1 MAQKIEQPSLGAAM
15 KPSFAR
21 PQTPNIEAL
30 EGLCPAEIPA
40 RWPGDVPLAC
50 LVSGGPGRF
59 ARWSIF
65 APPAKTI
72 TLTDDAELWRLVRD
86 QAAADR
92 PAGPDTPPFS
102 GGLIGWIGYAI
113 GSRLEPRAGL
123 SIEPGPL
130 GVLADCPDALIHDGA
145 TGRWSVVGDRD
156 RLEPVIRAIAES
168 AGADSGADGFRLG
181 PLGSAVG
188 REGYAAAVGRAVEY
202 IRAGDVFQ
210 VNLAH
215 PMRARFEGCARAL
228 ASRLLTQ
235 TGAWFGGMIEAEL
248 APDAE
253 TGRAGERRCVVS
265 VSPEL
270 FLRYDPAD
278 RSVLTSPMKGTR
290 PASADPEE
298 LRLAPKDRA
307 ELNMITDL
315 MRNDLGRVASFGSVR
330 VADPRRIERHA
341 GSSGVI
347 QASSEIGATLRPGL
361 GLDDLLRA
369 TLPAGS
375 ITGAPKVRAMQIID
389 ELEPF
394 PRGAYCGVIGFVSR
408 SGHAEFSVAI
418 RTATIRGEVGPD
430 NAPSRGMFRN
440 ASFEY
445 PVGAGIV
452 ADSDPYAEWAETLA
466 KAGALQRVT
475 EITDRP

>member
-1 MAQKIEQPSLGAAM
+1 MARKIEQPTPGATM
-15 KPSFAR
+15 KPSSAR
-21 PQTPNIEAL
+21 PHTPNLPDL
-30 EGLCPAEIPA
+30 EGLSPAEITA
-40 RWPGDVPLAC
+40 RWPADTPLAC

-59 ARWSIF
+59 ARWSVF
-65 APPAKTI
+65 APPVKTI
-72 TLTDDAELWRLVRD
+72 ALTDDAELWALLDQQPPRLD
-86 QAAADR
+86 AHT
-92 PAGPDTPPFS
+92 DTDAPPFR
-102 GGLIGWIGYAI
+102 GGLIGWIGYGI
-113 GSRLEPRAGL
+113 GAYLEPRAGL
-123 SIEPGPL
+123 SPQPEPL
-130 GVLADCPDALIHDGA
+130 AVLADCPDALVHDAA
-145 TGRWSVVGDRD
+145 TGRWSIVGDPD
-156 RLEPVIRAIAES
+156 RLAPVIRTIAEEH
-168 AGADSGADGFRLG
+168 GARGFSLG
-181 PLGSAVG
+181 PLSSAVG
-188 REGYAAAVGRAVEY
+188 QRAYAEGVRRAVEY

-215 PMRARFEGCARAL
+215 PLRARFEGSARAL
-228 ASRLLTQ
+228 ASTLFAQ
-235 TGAWFGGMIEAEL
+235 TGAWFGGMIELDPHAG
-248 APDAE
+248 DAQQP
-253 TGRAGERRCVVS
+253 TSDRRCVLS

-278 RSVLTSPMKGTR
+278 RSLLTSPMKGTR
-290 PASADPEE
+290 PAAADPEE

-347 QASSEIGATLRPGL
+347 QASSEIAATLRPGL
-361 GLDDLLRA
+361 GLADLLRA

-394 PRGAYCGVIGFVSR
+394 PRGAYCGVLGFVSR

-418 RTATIRGEVGPD
+418 RTATIVGKSGQEQGSFKD
-430 NAPSRGMFRN
+430 
-440 ASFEY
+440 ASLEY

-452 ADSDPYAEWAETLA
+452 ADSDPDAEWAETLA
-466 KAGALQRVT
+466 KAGVFARLT
-475 EITDRP
+475 EITDQP